1 MLTPKPTP
9 KGRRMTPL
17 INAASSPKI
26 ASAVSGLAGTV
37 NLYLWKVQSAGSWV
51 VENINFMSGVVGISI
66 SIAIFCMQKRKIK
79 RELEIA
85 NEEHAAKMRTY
96 ELRAPGR

>member
-9 KGRRMTPL
+9 KGRHMTPL

-37 NLYLWKVQSAGSWV
+37 NLYLWKMQTAGSWV

-66 SIAIFCMQKRKIK
+66 SIAIFCMQRRKIK
-79 RELEIA
+79 REIEIA
-85 NEEHAAKMRTY
+85 NEEHATKMESYKR
-96 ELRAPGR
+96 RATDR

>member
-1 MLTPKPTP
+1 
-9 KGRRMTPL
+9 MTPL
-17 INAASSPKI
+17 LDAASSPKI

-51 VENINFMSGVVGISI
+51 VENINFMSGVIGISI
-66 SIAIFCMQKRKIK
+66 SISIFCMQRRKIK

-85 NEEHAAKMRTY
+85 DAEHAAKMESYKR
-96 ELRAPGR
+96 RATDR

>member
-1 MLTPKPTP
+1 
-9 KGRRMTPL
+9 MTPL

-26 ASAVSGLAGTV
+26 ASAVSGSAGTL
-37 NLYLWKVQSAGSWV
+37 NLYLWKMHAAGSWAI
-51 VENINFMSGVVGISI
+51 ENINFISGVVGLSI
-66 SIAIFCMQKRKIK
+66 SIAIFCMQRRKIK

-96 ELRAPGR
+96 KRRATGR

>member
-1 MLTPKPTP
+1 
-9 KGRRMTPL
+9 MTPL
-17 INAASSPKI
+17 INAASSPKT

-37 NLYLWKVQSAGSWV
+37 NLYLWQVQSAGSWV

-85 NEEHAAKMRTY
+85 NEEHAAKMESYKR
-96 ELRAPGR
+96 RATDR

>member
-9 KGRRMTPL
+9 KGRHMTPL

-37 NLYLWKVQSAGSWV
+37 NLYLWKVQSAGGWV

-66 SIAIFCMQKRKIK
+66 SIAIFCMQRRKIK

-96 ELRAPGR
+96 ERRATDR

>member
-9 KGRRMTPL
+9 KGRHMTPL

-26 ASAVSGLAGTV
+26 ASAVAGVSGTV
-37 NLYLWKVQSAGSWV
+37 NLYLWKMHAAGSWL
-51 VENINFMSGVVGISI
+51 VENINFISGVVGISI
-66 SIAIFCMQKRKIK
+66 SIAIFCMQRRKIK

-85 NEEHAAKMRTY
+85 DAEHAAKMRSFKR
-96 ELRAPGR
+96 RATDR

>member
-9 KGRRMTPL
+9 KGRHMTPL
-17 INAASSPKI
+17 TNAASSPKT
-26 ASAVSGLAGTV
+26 ACAVSGLAGTV
-37 NLYLWKVQSAGSWV
+37 NLYLWKVQSAGGWV
-51 VENINFMSGVVGISI
+51 VENINFISGVVGVSI

-85 NEEHAAKMRTY
+85 NEEHAAKMRAFK
-96 ELRAPGR
+96 RHAAGR